1 MITVMHSNKR
11 PFQSV
16 KTTWYSTGLSFA
28 RHKRNNLME
37 ETDSLWFQTKTVFK
51 SHRDMGTCQDL
62 CLEMLDVV

>member
-1 MITVMHSNKR
+1 MITVMHSNKG

-37 ETDSLWFQTKTVFK
+37 ETVKLPDEELSLKMK
-51 SHRDMGTCQDL
+51 MKPKI
-62 CLEMLDVV
+62 MNN